1 MLLHATTTTA
11 TATTAAVTAA
21 VTATTIAAATT
32 TAATTST
39 ATTATTAAV
48 AAATTSD
55 KALLTSLDYLTCYH
69 YSVLV
74 KYNFTEKTFQQVPLQ
89 IRKDFSVLNSS
100 SWSCAHMQ
108 HRNSR
113 EIILIF
119 LLIRLGRL
127 WMAGYRR

>member
-1 MLLHATTTTA
+1 MVTTTTTTA
-11 TATTAAVTAA
+11 T
-21 VTATTIAAATT
+21 
-32 TAATTST
+32 
-39 ATTATTAAV
+39 TTAAV